1 MKRLFLDSS
10 VLFSAAYS
18 SRGHARD
25 LILMAIRKE
34 VVVVI
39 SKLVIDETRANLA
52 EKAPDKL
59 FLLDIIVENVPFEVV
74 RPTKREVIA
83 ATKIIELKDAPII
96 AAAKKSKIDML
107 VSFDRKHLL
116 DRPDLEK
123 YIGANIIRPDE
134 AVDQIEIK

>member
-25 LILMAIRKE
+25 LILMGIRRE
-34 VVVVI
+34 IVIVI
-39 SKLVIDETRANLA
+39 SRLVIDETRMNLG

-59 FLLDIIVENVPFEVV
+59 YLLDTIVENVPFEVV

-83 ATKIIELKDAPII
+83 SMRKVELKDAPII
-96 AAAKKSKIDML
+96 AAA
-107 VSFDRKHLL
+107 
-116 DRPDLEK
+116 RPPGSWLHST
-123 YIGANIIRPDE
+123 IHGRPQL
-134 AVDQIEIK
+134 ARRLPIQQ